1 MGFPKAVYREGD
13 DLNWDGRMVGHKHVQ
28 DEGNLKQ
35 ALADGWLLPRDFLA
49 APRVEKT
56 LLDKTAAEIIAE
68 IPSLSGEALLELLEA
83 EEKGKTRKGV
93 LAAIKDAI
101 EKLVE

>member
-1 MGFPKAVYREGD
+1 MGFPKAVYRDGTD
-13 DLNWDGRMVGHKHVQ
+13 FDWDGRMVDHRRIGGE
-28 DEGNLKQ
+28 DELTA
-35 ALADGWLLPRDFLA
+35 ALADGWLLPRDFLT
-49 APRVEKT
+49 APKAEKT